1 MRVTGDQA
9 LVKKLNKSIVLD
21 TIRRQGP
28 LSRTDVSERT
38 GLNKATVSNLTFELL
53 EQSLVEETG
62 PGESSGGRKPLM
74 LLFNGAAGSSVGIE
88 LGVTSVKAALTDLRG
103 RILLESGAALE
114 GTDPEAVF
122 GKIREAV
129 RPLLDAVPESP
140 HGLVGLGIGV
150 PGMADDSGVVLY
162 APNLGWEGVDL
173 KTRLEAEFGAPVVVD
188 NEANAGA
195 AGEREYGAG
204 RHVRHLV
211 YVSAGMGLGSGMII
225 DGQLYKGA
233 WGYAGETGHMSIESD
248 GRLCSCG
255 SRGCWELYAS
265 ERAYAYASEESAGG
279 SGALPAQTTPELV
292 EYARSG
298 HAGALALYDEIGR
311 RLGIGVTNLV
321 NGFNPEKIVVGGPL
335 TEAKEWI
342 EPAMLR
348 TIAERAL
355 PYHRRELAV
364 SFSELGSRSA
374 VIGAAHLAVSQFL
387 GRVRVSL

>member
-1 MRVTGDQA
+1 MRVTGDLA

-21 TIRRQGP
+21 TIRRNGP

-38 GLNKATVSNLTFELL
+38 GLNKATVSNLTLELL
-53 EQSLVEETG
+53 EQKLVEETG
-62 PGESSGGRKPLM
+62 LGESSGGRKPLM
-74 LLFNGAAGSSVGIE
+74 LLFNGAAGCVIGIE
-88 LGVTSVKAALTDLRG
+88 LGVTLVKAALTDLTG
-103 RILLESGAALE
+103 GILAERSAPLAGQ
-114 GTDPEAVF
+114 DPEAALAVV
-122 GKIREAV
+122 RETV
-129 RPLLDAVPESP
+129 KPLLEAMPDTP
-140 HGLVGLGIGV
+140 HGLVGIGIGV
-150 PGMADDSGVVLY
+150 PGMVDESGLILY

-173 KTRLEAEFGAPVVVD
+173 RSRLEETFGVPVVVD
-188 NEANAGA
+188 NEANVGA

-265 ERAYAYASEESAGG
+265 ERAYAYVSEAG
-279 SGALPAQTTPELV
+279 STPLPASTTSELAAH
-292 EYARSG
+292 ARSG
-298 HAGALALYDEIGR
+298 DAAVLDLYREIGR
-311 RLGIGVTNLV
+311 RLGIGITNLV

-342 EPAMLR
+342 EPAMLD

-374 VIGAAHLAVSQFL
+374 VLGAAHLAVSQFL